1 MDGPGKI
8 KLVTSMGL
16 DDADELLLRALAAD
30 SRKPAAALAQVVGLT
45 RQAVADRI
53 ERLKNDGVLTA
64 FTVGIDPD
72 RVGLGVRAFI
82 NITLMPACSEKQE
95 GSVIELLRDNPWV
108 QECYRITGD
117 DYFQARVV
125 APEIS
130 ALREL
135 VIALRATHVVQS
147 TRTVLS
153 LETLFEK
160 SSIGYGDVS
169 KAMQA
174 EPETE
179 EE

>member
-1 MDGPGKI
+1 MSHMASI
-8 KLVTSMGL
+8 RL

-53 ERLKNDGVLTA
+53 ERLKNDGVLTN

-72 RVGLGVRAFI
+72 RIGLTVRAFI

-95 GSVIELLRDNPWV
+95 GTVIQLLRESPWV

-117 DYFQARVV
+117 DYFQVRVV

-130 ALREL
+130 MLREL
-135 VIALRATHVVQS
+135 VIELRATHVVQS
-147 TRTVLS
+147 TRTVFV

-160 SSIGYGDVS
+160 SSIGYGDVC
-169 KAMQA
+169 KANLVDS
-174 EPETE
+174 ESESIDGD
-179 EE
+179 